1 MGEQIMDLTLIIQS
15 LLGLVSLLA
24 VLLFFLFYSFGEK
37 KAPKEQKAKVQKPK
51 KEIDISLEALRKV
64 FRIENS
70 SKEKL
75 KETVG
80 LILEHHGT
88 IHEKLGSRTHPDFDA
103 YAEILFYL
111 ARHKNSDKEIIL
123 EFDRGLSSRNPTY
136 KKQINDALMRGLNSR
151 NN

>member
-1 MGEQIMDLTLIIQS
+1 MDLTLIIQS
-15 LLGLVSLLA
+15 LLGLISLLA

-37 KAPKEQKAKVQKPK
+37 KAPKEQKVKIQKPK
-51 KEIDISLEALRKV
+51 KEVDISLEALRKV
-64 FRIENS
+64 FRVENS

-75 KETVG
+75 KETVA
-80 LILEHHGT
+80 LILEHHGS
-88 IHEKLGSRTHPDFDA
+88 ISEKLGSRTNPDFDA

-111 ARHKNSDKEIIL
+111 ARHQNSDKDIIL
-123 EFDRGLSSRNPTY
+123 QLDRGLSSRNPSY